1 MKNKTVF
8 QVKPISR
15 ILLGFLFIILSAD
28 ALAKCREA
36 SPESDVPIII
46 QGSIVSANNDLESS
60 EHHYVINVLQ
70 QLKGPA
76 LASNTLNLSLPFMDK
91 RPSTIRFKQGKEYV
105 IYVFAIDDENNAQL
119 FGKTCG
125 NWGRMI

>member
-1 MKNKTVF
+1 MQNKTVSR
-8 QVKPISR
+8 VNPISR
-15 ILLGFLFIILSAD
+15 ILLGFLFIMLSVD
-28 ALAKCREA
+28 TLAKCREA

-46 QGSIVSANNDLESS
+46 QGSIVSADNDLESS
-60 EHHYVINVLQ
+60 EHHYVVNVLQ

-76 LASNTLNLSLPFMDK
+76 LASNTINLSFPFMDK

-105 IYVFAIDDENNAQL
+105 IYLFSVNDQNNAQL